1 MRKSRTW
8 VLAAAGIAVVVL
20 LACLLLMSKD
30 KTGPVITIPSNLNY
44 REGMTDKELLE
55 AVTAIDSRDGDV
67 SDTLIV
73 KSVIS
78 LSKGNG
84 VKITY
89 AAQDRHNN
97 ISEKSVTVYFANK
110 NGSNTTPEDET
121 EPEET
126 AQETEAATP
135 AEYTEPAPEETA
147 AEETEA
153 PEVAPDVPI
162 LTLTTNYVEIARGS
176 DVNWLK
182 FVSDITDD
190 KDDRNTLFKV
200 IMIDN
205 YADVN
210 TPGEYRMSY
219 RCRDTDGNESP
230 VAVLTVRVT
239 E

>member
-126 AQETEAATP
+126 TQETEAATP

-210 TPGEYRMSY
+210 TPVEYRMPY